1 MADKIEAI
9 ACDYDRTLTDESLIL
24 SKNAVTSLRN
34 ARKNGI
40 KVFLASGRR
49 LPFLVDTN
57 ERYDFVDAI
66 IAENGAVIYDP
77 ANGTKIFLGEGLE
90 ELRSAFVDAD
100 YVNVE
105 EVIVATTIDHLE
117 DVKEIIRRND
127 LSVDIE
133 LNRNDVMIMPKG
145 INKGI
150 GIAKAA
156 EINGICREHLACI
169 GDAENDLR
177 MFAVAGVR
185 VAVAN
190 AVEDLKNEADIIC
203 NEPYGDGVK
212 EFVES
217 LMK

>member
-1 MADKIEAI
+1 MD
-9 ACDYDRTLTDESLIL
+9 
-24 SKNAVTSLRN
+24 V
-34 ARKNGI
+34 
-40 KVFLASGRR
+40 
-49 LPFLVDTN
+49 
-57 ERYDFVDAI
+57 I

-77 ANGTKIFLGEGLE
+77 ANGTKILLGEGLE
-90 ELRSAFVDAD
+90 ELRSAFADAD

-105 EVIVATTIDHLE
+105 EVIAATTIDHLE
-117 DVKEIIRRND
+117 DVKAIIRRND

-145 INKGI
+145 INKGS
-150 GIAKAA
+150 GVAKAA
-156 EINGICREHLACI
+156 EINGIRREHLACI

-177 MFAVAGVR
+177 MFAVAGIR

-217 LMK
+217 LVS